1 MKTKRFLA
9 ALPGRLCLIIVAAI
23 ILIFFSNDFGLV
35 DIQKTAIV
43 LAVGIDRDG
52 EDFALT
58 AQIAVPKGSD
68 RTTGGTSS
76 VEIEGR
82 GATVPDCI
90 SDIYAKTG
98 WVPKLVFCNLVLLG
112 ESAANEDVF
121 SCLDFFLR
129 NEYIPNSCQ
138 LAACE
143 GSAGE
148 MLSTTSAIDDTSAL
162 ALSKLFSDAAKKSGY
177 VLTTTLR
184 EFAVGYYGVSGS
196 GYMPYVRA
204 QAQEGSSSGG
214 SSGGSSGSAGSSGSS
229 DRSGGAGAQE
239 KKVYSAEETAIFSG
253 GRLAAILPR
262 EQTFA
267 FSLLEGNV
275 YTGSFQADGQTYVV
289 LKNGGSVGLELTDV
303 PTATLSL
310 ELRVQLYGTREASSP
325 EEIAKSMLTPE
336 QEARAEEVLTGY
348 LSDLWDTCVQTGCD
362 LFELRTK
369 LYRASLAEYGQWKDS
384 ILAVPVKIEATIKS
398 VS

>member
-58 AQIAVPKGSD
+58 AQIAVPKSSD

-90 SDIYAKTG
+90 ADIYAKTG

-112 ESAANEDVF
+112 ESAVQADVF

-148 MLSTTSAIDDTSAL
+148 MLSSQSAIDDTSAL

-177 VLTTTLR
+177 VMTTTLR

-204 QAQEGSSSGG
+204 QTQEGGSGGGTG
-214 SSGGSSGSAGSSGSS
+214 SSGGSEES
-229 DRSGGAGAQE
+229 GAQE
-239 KKVYSAEETAIFSG
+239 QKVYSAEETAIFSG
-253 GRLAAILPR
+253 GRLAAVLPR

-289 LKNGGSVGLELTDV
+289 LKNSGSVGLELPDV
-303 PTATLSL
+303 PMATLSL
-310 ELRVQLYGTREASSP
+310 ELRVQLYGTREASPP

-369 LYRASLAEYGQWKDS
+369 LYRTSLAEYGKWKDS
-384 ILAVPVKIEATIKS
+384 ILSAAVKIETSVKS

>member
-1 MKTKRFLA
+1 MKIKRFLA
-9 ALPGRLCLIIVAAI
+9 ALPGKLCLLIVAAV

-90 SDIYAKTG
+90 ADIYAKTG

-112 ESAANEDVF
+112 ESAVQADVF

-148 MLSTTSAIDDTSAL
+148 MLSSQSAIDDTSAL

-177 VLTTTLR
+177 VMTTTLR

-204 QAQEGSSSGG
+204 QTQEGGSGGGTG
-214 SSGGSSGSAGSSGSS
+214 SSGGSEES
-229 DRSGGAGAQE
+229 GAQE
-239 KKVYSAEETAIFSG
+239 QKVYSAEETAIFSG
-253 GRLAAILPR
+253 GRLAAVLPR

-289 LKNGGSVGLELTDV
+289 LKNSGSVGLELSDV
-303 PTATLSL
+303 PMATLSL
-310 ELRVQLYGTREASSP
+310 ELRVQLYGTREASPP

-348 LSDLWDTCVQTGCD
+348 LSDLWDSCVQTGCD

-369 LYRASLAEYGQWKDS
+369 LYRTSLAEYGKWKDS
-384 ILAVPVKIEATIKS
+384 ILSAAVKIETSVKS
-398 VS
+398 VT

>member
-1 MKTKRFLA
+1 MKIKRFLA
-9 ALPGRLCLIIVAAI
+9 ALPGKLCLLIVAAV

-58 AQIAVPKGSD
+58 AQIAVPKSSD

-90 SDIYAKTG
+90 ADIYAKTG

-112 ESAANEDVF
+112 ESAVQADVF

-148 MLSTTSAIDDTSAL
+148 MLSSQSAIDDTSAL

-177 VLTTTLR
+177 VMTTTLR

-204 QAQEGSSSGG
+204 QTQEGGSGGGTG
-214 SSGGSSGSAGSSGSS
+214 SSGGSEES
-229 DRSGGAGAQE
+229 GAQE
-239 KKVYSAEETAIFSG
+239 QKVYSAEETAIFSG
-253 GRLAAILPR
+253 GRLAAVLPR

-289 LKNGGSVGLELTDV
+289 LKNGGSVGLELSDV
-303 PTATLSL
+303 PMATLSL
-310 ELRVQLYGTREASSP
+310 ELRVQLYGTREASPP

-348 LSDLWDTCVQTGCD
+348 LSDLWDSCVQTGCD

-369 LYRASLAEYGQWKDS
+369 LYRTSLAEYGKWKDS
-384 ILAVPVKIEATIKS
+384 ILSAAVKIETSVKS

>member
-112 ESAANEDVF
+112 ESAVQENIF
-121 SCLDFFLR
+121 PCLDFFLR

-177 VLTTTLR
+177 VMTTTLR

-214 SSGGSSGSAGSSGSS
+214 SSGSTESSGSS

-239 KKVYSAEETAIFSG
+239 EKVYSAEETAIFSG

-289 LKNGGSVGLELTDV
+289 LKNGGSVGLELADV

-325 EEIAKSMLTPE
+325 EEIAKSILTPE

-384 ILAVPVKIEATIKS
+384 ILDAPVKIEATIKS

>member
-90 SDIYAKTG
+90 ADIYAKTG

-112 ESAANEDVF
+112 ESAVQADVF

-148 MLSTTSAIDDTSAL
+148 MLSSQSAIDDTSAL

-177 VLTTTLR
+177 VMTTTLR

-204 QAQEGSSSGG
+204 QTQEGGSGGGTG
-214 SSGGSSGSAGSSGSS
+214 SSGGSEES
-229 DRSGGAGAQE
+229 GAQE
-239 KKVYSAEETAIFSG
+239 QKVYSAEETAIFSG
-253 GRLAAILPR
+253 GRLAAVLPR

-289 LKNGGSVGLELTDV
+289 LKNSGSVGLELSDV
-303 PTATLSL
+303 PMATLSL
-310 ELRVQLYGTREASSP
+310 ELRVQLYGTREASPP

-348 LSDLWDTCVQTGCD
+348 LSDLWDSCVQTGCD

-369 LYRASLAEYGQWKDS
+369 LYRTSLAEYGQWKDS
-384 ILAVPVKIEATIKS
+384 ILSAAVKIETSVKS

>member
-1 MKTKRFLA
+1 MKIKRFLA
-9 ALPGRLCLIIVAAI
+9 ALPGKLCLLIVAAV

-58 AQIAVPKGSD
+58 AQIAVPKSSD

-90 SDIYAKTG
+90 ADIYAKTG

-112 ESAANEDVF
+112 ESAVQADVF

-148 MLSTTSAIDDTSAL
+148 MLSSQSAIDDTSAL

-177 VLTTTLR
+177 VMTTTLR

-204 QAQEGSSSGG
+204 QTQEGGSGGGTGGGTG
-214 SSGGSSGSAGSSGSS
+214 SSGGSEES
-229 DRSGGAGAQE
+229 GAQE
-239 KKVYSAEETAIFSG
+239 QKVYSAEETAIFSG
-253 GRLAAILPR
+253 GRLAAVLPR

-289 LKNGGSVGLELTDV
+289 LKNGGSVGLELSDV
-303 PTATLSL
+303 PMATLSL
-310 ELRVQLYGTREASSP
+310 ELRVQLYGTREASPP

-348 LSDLWDTCVQTGCD
+348 LSDLWDSCVQTGCD
-362 LFELRTK
+362 LFELRAK
-369 LYRASLAEYGQWKDS
+369 LYRTSLAEYGQWKDS
-384 ILAVPVKIEATIKS
+384 ILSAAVKIETSVKS

>member
-1 MKTKRFLA
+1 MKIKRFLA
-9 ALPGRLCLIIVAAI
+9 ALPGKLCLLIVAAV

-58 AQIAVPKGSD
+58 AQIAVPKSSD

-90 SDIYAKTG
+90 ADIYAKTG

-148 MLSTTSAIDDTSAL
+148 MLSSQSAIDDTSAL

-177 VLTTTLR
+177 VMTTTLR

-204 QAQEGSSSGG
+204 QTQEGGSGGGTG
-214 SSGGSSGSAGSSGSS
+214 SSGGSEES
-229 DRSGGAGAQE
+229 GAQE
-239 KKVYSAEETAIFSG
+239 QKVYSAEETAIFSG
-253 GRLAAILPR
+253 GRLAAVLPR

-289 LKNGGSVGLELTDV
+289 LKNGGSVGLELADV

-310 ELRVQLYGTREASSP
+310 ELRVQLYGTREASPP

-348 LSDLWDTCVQTGCD
+348 LSDLWDSCVQTGCD

-369 LYRASLAEYGQWKDS
+369 LYRTSLAEYGQWKDS
-384 ILAVPVKIEATIKS
+384 ILSAAVKIETSVKS

>member
-58 AQIAVPKGSD
+58 AQIAVPKSSD

-90 SDIYAKTG
+90 ADIYAKTG

-112 ESAANEDVF
+112 ESAVQADVF

-148 MLSTTSAIDDTSAL
+148 MLSSQSAIDDTSAL

-177 VLTTTLR
+177 VMTTTLR

-204 QAQEGSSSGG
+204 QTQEGGSGGGTG
-214 SSGGSSGSAGSSGSS
+214 SSGGSEES
-229 DRSGGAGAQE
+229 GAQE
-239 KKVYSAEETAIFSG
+239 QKVYSAEETAIFSG
-253 GRLAAILPR
+253 GRLAAVLPR

-289 LKNGGSVGLELTDV
+289 LKNSGSVGLDLSDV
-303 PTATLSL
+303 PMATLSL
-310 ELRVQLYGTREASSP
+310 ELRVQLYGTREASPP

-348 LSDLWDTCVQTGCD
+348 LSDLWDSCVQTGCD

-369 LYRASLAEYGQWKDS
+369 LYRTSLAEYGQWKDS
-384 ILAVPVKIEATIKS
+384 ILSAAVKIETSVKS

>member
-214 SSGGSSGSAGSSGSS
+214 SSGGSSGSAVSSGSS

-289 LKNGGSVGLELTDV
+289 LKNGGSVGLELADV

-384 ILAVPVKIEATIKS
+384 ILDAPVKIEAIIKS

>member
-1 MKTKRFLA
+1 MKIKRFLA
-9 ALPGRLCLIIVAAI
+9 ALPGKLCLLIVAAV

-58 AQIAVPKGSD
+58 AQIAVPKSSD

-90 SDIYAKTG
+90 ADIYAKTG

-112 ESAANEDVF
+112 ESAVQADVF

-148 MLSTTSAIDDTSAL
+148 MLSSQSAIDDTSAL

-177 VLTTTLR
+177 VMTTTLR

-204 QAQEGSSSGG
+204 QTQEGGSGGGTG
-214 SSGGSSGSAGSSGSS
+214 SSGGSEES
-229 DRSGGAGAQE
+229 GAQE
-239 KKVYSAEETAIFSG
+239 QKVYSAEETAIFSG
-253 GRLAAILPR
+253 GRLAAVLPR

-289 LKNGGSVGLELTDV
+289 LKNSGSVGLELPDV
-303 PTATLSL
+303 PMATLSL
-310 ELRVQLYGTREASSP
+310 ELRVQLYGTREASPP

-348 LSDLWDTCVQTGCD
+348 LSDLWDSCVQTGCD

-369 LYRASLAEYGQWKDS
+369 LYRTSLAEYGKWKDS
-384 ILAVPVKIEATIKS
+384 ILSAAVKIETSVKS

>member
-58 AQIAVPKGSD
+58 AQIAVPKGSE

-214 SSGGSSGSAGSSGSS
+214 SSGSAGSSGSS

-239 KKVYSAEETAIFSG
+239 EKVYSAEETAIFSG
-253 GRLAAILPR
+253 GRLAAILPS

-289 LKNGGSVGLELTDV
+289 LKNGGSVGLELADV

>member
-58 AQIAVPKGSD
+58 AQIAVPKGSE

-112 ESAANEDVF
+112 ESAVQADVF

-148 MLSTTSAIDDTSAL
+148 MLSSQSAIDDTSAL

-177 VLTTTLR
+177 VMTTTLR

-204 QAQEGSSSGG
+204 QTQEGGSGGGTG
-214 SSGGSSGSAGSSGSS
+214 SSGGSEES
-229 DRSGGAGAQE
+229 GAQE
-239 KKVYSAEETAIFSG
+239 QKVYSAEETAIFSG
-253 GRLAAILPR
+253 GRLAAVLPR

-289 LKNGGSVGLELTDV
+289 LKNSGSVGLELSDV
-303 PTATLSL
+303 PMATLSL
-310 ELRVQLYGTREASSP
+310 ELRVQLYGTREASPP

-348 LSDLWDTCVQTGCD
+348 LSDLWDSCVQTGCD

-369 LYRASLAEYGQWKDS
+369 LYRTSLAEYGQWKDS
-384 ILAVPVKIEATIKS
+384 ILSAAVKIETSVKS

>member
-1 MKTKRFLA
+1 MKIKRFLA
-9 ALPGRLCLIIVAAI
+9 ALPGKLCLLIVAAV

-58 AQIAVPKGSD
+58 AQIAVPKSSD

-90 SDIYAKTG
+90 ADIYAKTG

-112 ESAANEDVF
+112 ESAVQADVF

-148 MLSTTSAIDDTSAL
+148 MLSSQSAIDDTSAL

-177 VLTTTLR
+177 VMTTTLR

-204 QAQEGSSSGG
+204 QTQEGGSGG

-289 LKNGGSVGLELTDV
+289 LKNSGSVGLDLSDV
-303 PTATLSL
+303 PMATLSL
-310 ELRVQLYGTREASSP
+310 ELRVQLYGTREASPP

-348 LSDLWDTCVQTGCD
+348 LSDLWDSCVQTGCD

-369 LYRASLAEYGQWKDS
+369 LYRTSLAEYGQWKDS
-384 ILAVPVKIEATIKS
+384 ILSAAVKIETSVKS

>member
-1 MKTKRFLA
+1 MKIKRFLA
-9 ALPGRLCLIIVAAI
+9 ALPGKLCLLIVAAV

-90 SDIYAKTG
+90 ADIYAKTG

-112 ESAANEDVF
+112 ESAVQADVF

-148 MLSTTSAIDDTSAL
+148 MLSSQSAIDDTSAL

-214 SSGGSSGSAGSSGSS
+214 GTGSSGGSEES
-229 DRSGGAGAQE
+229 GAQE
-239 KKVYSAEETAIFSG
+239 QKVYSAEETAIFSG
-253 GRLAAILPR
+253 GRLAAVLPR

-289 LKNGGSVGLELTDV
+289 LKNSGSVGLELSDV
-303 PTATLSL
+303 PMATLSL
-310 ELRVQLYGTREASSP
+310 ELRVQLYGTREASPP

-348 LSDLWDTCVQTGCD
+348 LSDLWDSCVQTGCD

-369 LYRASLAEYGQWKDS
+369 LYRTSLAEYGKWKDS
-384 ILAVPVKIEATIKS
+384 ILSAAVKIETSVKS

>member
-90 SDIYAKTG
+90 ADIYAKTG

-112 ESAANEDVF
+112 ESAVQADVF

-148 MLSTTSAIDDTSAL
+148 MLSSQSAIDDTSAL

-177 VLTTTLR
+177 VMTTTLR

-204 QAQEGSSSGG
+204 QTQEGGSGGGTG
-214 SSGGSSGSAGSSGSS
+214 SSGGSEES
-229 DRSGGAGAQE
+229 GAQE
-239 KKVYSAEETAIFSG
+239 QKVYSAEETAIFSG
-253 GRLAAILPR
+253 GRLAAVLPR

-289 LKNGGSVGLELTDV
+289 LKNSGSVGLELSDV
-303 PTATLSL
+303 PMATLSL
-310 ELRVQLYGTREASSP
+310 ELRVQLYGTREASPP

-348 LSDLWDTCVQTGCD
+348 LSDLWDSCVQTGCD

>member
-9 ALPGRLCLIIVAAI
+9 ALPGRLCLLIVAAI

-112 ESAANEDVF
+112 ESAVQADVF

-177 VLTTTLR
+177 VMTTSLR

-204 QAQEGSSSGG
+204 QTQEGSSPGGAGSGT
-214 SSGGSSGSAGSSGSS
+214 GSSGSS
-229 DRSGGAGAQE
+229 GSPGGTEAQE
-239 KKVYSAEETAIFSG
+239 EKVYSAEETAIFSG

-267 FSLLEGNV
+267 FSLLQGNV

-289 LKNGGSVGLELTDV
+289 LKNGGSVGLELADI

-348 LSDLWDTCVQTGCD
+348 LSGLWDTCVQTGCD

-369 LYRASLAEYGQWKDS
+369 LYRTSLAEYGQWKDS
-384 ILAVPVKIEATIKS
+384 ILSSAAVKIEASVQS

>member
-1 MKTKRFLA
+1 MKIKRFLA
-9 ALPGRLCLIIVAAI
+9 ALPGKLCLLIVAAV

-90 SDIYAKTG
+90 ADIYAKTG

-112 ESAANEDVF
+112 ESAVQADVF

-148 MLSTTSAIDDTSAL
+148 MLSSQSAIDDTSAL

-177 VLTTTLR
+177 VMTTTLR

-204 QAQEGSSSGG
+204 QTQEGGSGGGTG
-214 SSGGSSGSAGSSGSS
+214 SSGGSEES
-229 DRSGGAGAQE
+229 GAQE
-239 KKVYSAEETAIFSG
+239 QKVYSAEETAIFSG
-253 GRLAAILPR
+253 GRLAAVLPR

-289 LKNGGSVGLELTDV
+289 LKNSGSVGLELPDV
-303 PTATLSL
+303 PMATLSL
-310 ELRVQLYGTREASSP
+310 ELRVQLYGTREASPP

-362 LFELRTK
+362 LFELRAK
-369 LYRASLAEYGQWKDS
+369 LYRTSLAEYGKWKDS
-384 ILAVPVKIEATIKS
+384 ILSAAVKIETSVKS

>member
-1 MKTKRFLA
+1 MKIKRFLA
-9 ALPGRLCLIIVAAI
+9 ALPGKLCLLIVAAV

-112 ESAANEDVF
+112 ESAVQADVF

-148 MLSTTSAIDDTSAL
+148 MLSSQSAIDDTSAL

-177 VLTTTLR
+177 VMTTTLR

-204 QAQEGSSSGG
+204 QTQEGGSGGGTG
-214 SSGGSSGSAGSSGSS
+214 SSGGSEES
-229 DRSGGAGAQE
+229 GAQE
-239 KKVYSAEETAIFSG
+239 QKVYSAEETAIFSG
-253 GRLAAILPR
+253 GRLAAVLPR

-289 LKNGGSVGLELTDV
+289 LKNSGSVGLELSDV
-303 PTATLSL
+303 PMATLSL
-310 ELRVQLYGTREASSP
+310 ELRVQLYGTREASPP

-348 LSDLWDTCVQTGCD
+348 LSDLWDSCVQTGCD

-369 LYRASLAEYGQWKDS
+369 LYRTSLAEYGKWKDS
-384 ILAVPVKIEATIKS
+384 ILSAAVKIETSVKS
-398 VS
+398 VT

>member
-1 MKTKRFLA
+1 MKIKRFLA
-9 ALPGRLCLIIVAAI
+9 ALPGKLCLLIVAAV

-90 SDIYAKTG
+90 ADIYAKTG

-112 ESAANEDVF
+112 ESAVQADVF

-148 MLSTTSAIDDTSAL
+148 MLSSQSAIDDTSAL

-177 VLTTTLR
+177 VMTTTLR

-204 QAQEGSSSGG
+204 QTQEGGSGGGTG
-214 SSGGSSGSAGSSGSS
+214 SSGGSEES
-229 DRSGGAGAQE
+229 GAQE
-239 KKVYSAEETAIFSG
+239 QKVYSAEETAIFSG
-253 GRLAAILPR
+253 GRLAAVLPR

-289 LKNGGSVGLELTDV
+289 LKNSGSVGLELSDV
-303 PTATLSL
+303 PMATLSL
-310 ELRVQLYGTREASSP
+310 ELRVQLYGTREASPP

-348 LSDLWDTCVQTGCD
+348 LSDLWDSCVQTGCD

-369 LYRASLAEYGQWKDS
+369 LYRTSLAEYGKWKDS
-384 ILAVPVKIEATIKS
+384 ILSAAVKIETSVKS

>member
-112 ESAANEDVF
+112 ESAVQENIF
-121 SCLDFFLR
+121 PCLDFFLR

-148 MLSTTSAIDDTSAL
+148 MLSSQSAIDDTSAL

-214 SSGGSSGSAGSSGSS
+214 SSGSTGSSGSS
-229 DRSGGAGAQE
+229 GRSGGAGAQE
-239 KKVYSAEETAIFSG
+239 EKVYSAEETAIFSG

-289 LKNGGSVGLELTDV
+289 LKNGGSVGLELADV

-310 ELRVQLYGTREASSP
+310 ELRVQLYGTREASPP

-348 LSDLWDTCVQTGCD
+348 LSDLWDSCVQTGGD

-369 LYRASLAEYGQWKDS
+369 LYRTSLAEYGKWKDS
-384 ILAVPVKIEATIKS
+384 ILSAAVKIETSVKS
-398 VS
+398 LS

>member
-1 MKTKRFLA
+1 MKIKRFLA
-9 ALPGRLCLIIVAAI
+9 ALPGKLCLLIVAAV

-58 AQIAVPKGSD
+58 AQIAVPKSSD

-90 SDIYAKTG
+90 ADIYAKTG

-112 ESAANEDVF
+112 ESAVQADVF

-148 MLSTTSAIDDTSAL
+148 MLSSQSAIDDTSAL

-177 VLTTTLR
+177 VMTTTLR

-204 QAQEGSSSGG
+204 QTQEGGSGGGTG
-214 SSGGSSGSAGSSGSS
+214 SSGGSEES
-229 DRSGGAGAQE
+229 GAQE
-239 KKVYSAEETAIFSG
+239 QKVYSAEETAIFSG
-253 GRLAAILPR
+253 GRLAAVLPR

-289 LKNGGSVGLELTDV
+289 LKNSGSVGLELPDV
-303 PTATLSL
+303 PMATLSL
-310 ELRVQLYGTREASSP
+310 ELRVQLYGTREASPP

-348 LSDLWDTCVQTGCD
+348 LSDLWDSCVQTGCD

-369 LYRASLAEYGQWKDS
+369 LYRTSLAEYGQWKDS
-384 ILAVPVKIEATIKS
+384 ILSAAVKIETSVKS

>member
-9 ALPGRLCLIIVAAI
+9 ALPGRLCLLIVAAV

-58 AQIAVPKGSD
+58 AQIAVPKGSE

-214 SSGGSSGSAGSSGSS
+214 SSGGSSSSAGSSGSS

-289 LKNGGSVGLELTDV
+289 LKNGGSVGLELADV

-348 LSDLWDTCVQTGCD
+348 LSDLWDSCVQTGCD

-369 LYRASLAEYGQWKDS
+369 LYRTSLAEYGKWKDS
-384 ILAVPVKIEATIKS
+384 ILSAAVKIETSVKS

>member
-90 SDIYAKTG
+90 ADIYAKTG

-112 ESAANEDVF
+112 ESAVQADVF

-148 MLSTTSAIDDTSAL
+148 MLSSQSAIDDTSAL

-177 VLTTTLR
+177 VMTTTLR

-204 QAQEGSSSGG
+204 QTQEGGSGGGTG
-214 SSGGSSGSAGSSGSS
+214 SSGGSEES
-229 DRSGGAGAQE
+229 GAQE
-239 KKVYSAEETAIFSG
+239 QKVYSAEETAIFSG
-253 GRLAAILPR
+253 GRLAAVLPR

-289 LKNGGSVGLELTDV
+289 LKNSGSVGLELPDV
-303 PTATLSL
+303 PMATLSL

-348 LSDLWDTCVQTGCD
+348 LSDLWDNCVQTGCD

-369 LYRASLAEYGQWKDS
+369 LYRTSLAEYGKWKDS
-384 ILAVPVKIEATIKS
+384 ILSAAVKIETSVKS

>member
-1 MKTKRFLA
+1 MKIKRFLA
-9 ALPGRLCLIIVAAI
+9 ALPGKLCLLIVAAV

-58 AQIAVPKGSD
+58 AQIAVPKSSD

-90 SDIYAKTG
+90 ADIYAKTG

-112 ESAANEDVF
+112 ESAVQADVF

-148 MLSTTSAIDDTSAL
+148 MLSSQSAIDDTSAL

-177 VLTTTLR
+177 VMTTTLR

-204 QAQEGSSSGG
+204 QTQEGGSGGGTG
-214 SSGGSSGSAGSSGSS
+214 SSGGSEES
-229 DRSGGAGAQE
+229 GAQE
-239 KKVYSAEETAIFSG
+239 QKVYSAEETAIFSG
-253 GRLAAILPR
+253 GRLAAVLPR

-289 LKNGGSVGLELTDV
+289 LKNSGSVGLELSDV
-303 PTATLSL
+303 PMATLSL
-310 ELRVQLYGTREASSP
+310 ELRVQLYGTREASPP

-348 LSDLWDTCVQTGCD
+348 LSDLWDSCVQTGCD

-369 LYRASLAEYGQWKDS
+369 LYRTSLAEYGQWKDS
-384 ILAVPVKIEATIKS
+384 ILSAAVKIETSVKS

>member
-112 ESAANEDVF
+112 ESAVQENIF
-121 SCLDFFLR
+121 PCLDFFLR

-177 VLTTTLR
+177 VMTTTLR

-214 SSGGSSGSAGSSGSS
+214 SSGGSSSSAGSSGSS

-239 KKVYSAEETAIFSG
+239 EKVYSAEETAIFSG

-289 LKNGGSVGLELTDV
+289 LKNGGSVGLELADV

-384 ILAVPVKIEATIKS
+384 ILDAPVKIEATIKS

>member
-1 MKTKRFLA
+1 MKIKRFLA
-9 ALPGRLCLIIVAAI
+9 ALPGKLCLLIVAAV

-58 AQIAVPKGSD
+58 AQIAVPKSSD

-90 SDIYAKTG
+90 ADIYAKTG

-112 ESAANEDVF
+112 ESAVQADVF

-148 MLSTTSAIDDTSAL
+148 MLSSQSAIDDTSAL

-177 VLTTTLR
+177 VMTTTLR

-204 QAQEGSSSGG
+204 QTQEGGSGGGTDSSGG
-214 SSGGSSGSAGSSGSS
+214 SEES
-229 DRSGGAGAQE
+229 GAQE
-239 KKVYSAEETAIFSG
+239 QKVYSAEETAIFSG
-253 GRLAAILPR
+253 GRLAAVLPR

-289 LKNGGSVGLELTDV
+289 LKNSGSVGLELSDV
-303 PTATLSL
+303 PMATLSL
-310 ELRVQLYGTREASSP
+310 ELRVQLYGTREASPP

-348 LSDLWDTCVQTGCD
+348 LSDLWDSCVQTGCD

-369 LYRASLAEYGQWKDS
+369 LYRTSLAEYGKWKDN
-384 ILAVPVKIEATIKS
+384 ILSAAVKIETSVKS

>member
-58 AQIAVPKGSD
+58 AQIAVPKGSE

-204 QAQEGSSSGG
+204 QVQEGSSSGG
-214 SSGGSSGSAGSSGSS
+214 SSGGSSSSAGSSGSS

-289 LKNGGSVGLELTDV
+289 LKNGGSVGLELADV

>member
-1 MKTKRFLA
+1 MKIKRFLA
-9 ALPGRLCLIIVAAI
+9 ALPGKLCLLIVAAV

-112 ESAANEDVF
+112 ESAVQADVF

-148 MLSTTSAIDDTSAL
+148 MLSSQSAIDDTSAL

-177 VLTTTLR
+177 VMTTTLR

-214 SSGGSSGSAGSSGSS
+214 ADSSGGGTGSSGGSEESGT
-229 DRSGGAGAQE
+229 QE
-239 KKVYSAEETAIFSG
+239 QKVYSAEETAIFSG
-253 GRLAAILPR
+253 GRLAAVLPR

-289 LKNGGSVGLELTDV
+289 LKNSGSVGLELPDV
-303 PTATLSL
+303 PMATLSL
-310 ELRVQLYGTREASSP
+310 ELRVQLYGTREASPP

-348 LSDLWDTCVQTGCD
+348 LSDLWDSCVQTGCD

-369 LYRASLAEYGQWKDS
+369 LYRTSLAEYGKWKDS
-384 ILAVPVKIEATIKS
+384 ILSAAVKIETSVKS
-398 VS
+398 LS

>member
-90 SDIYAKTG
+90 ADIYAKTG

-112 ESAANEDVF
+112 ESAVQADVF

-148 MLSTTSAIDDTSAL
+148 MLSSQSAIDDTSAL

-177 VLTTTLR
+177 VMTTTLR

-204 QAQEGSSSGG
+204 QTQEGGSGGGTG
-214 SSGGSSGSAGSSGSS
+214 SSGGSEES
-229 DRSGGAGAQE
+229 GAQE
-239 KKVYSAEETAIFSG
+239 QKVYSAEETAIFSG
-253 GRLAAILPR
+253 GRLAAVLPR

-289 LKNGGSVGLELTDV
+289 LKNSGSVGLELSDV
-303 PTATLSL
+303 PMATLSL
-310 ELRVQLYGTREASSP
+310 ELRVQLYGTREASPP

-348 LSDLWDTCVQTGCD
+348 LSDLWDSCVQTGCD

-369 LYRASLAEYGQWKDS
+369 LYRTSLAEYGKWKDS
-384 ILAVPVKIEATIKS
+384 ILSAAVKIETSVKS

>member
-1 MKTKRFLA
+1 MKIKRFLA
-9 ALPGRLCLIIVAAI
+9 ALPGKLCLLIVAAV

-90 SDIYAKTG
+90 ADIYAKTG

-112 ESAANEDVF
+112 ESAVQADVF

-148 MLSTTSAIDDTSAL
+148 MLSSQSAIDDTSAL

-177 VLTTTLR
+177 VMTTTLR

-204 QAQEGSSSGG
+204 QTQEGGSGGADSSGGGTG
-214 SSGGSSGSAGSSGSS
+214 SSGGSEES
-229 DRSGGAGAQE
+229 GAQE
-239 KKVYSAEETAIFSG
+239 QKVYSAEETAIFSG
-253 GRLAAILPR
+253 GRLAAVLPR

-289 LKNGGSVGLELTDV
+289 LKNSGSVGLELSDV
-303 PTATLSL
+303 PMATLSL

-348 LSDLWDTCVQTGCD
+348 LSDLWDSCVQTGCD
-362 LFELRTK
+362 LFELRAK
-369 LYRASLAEYGQWKDS
+369 LYRTSLAEYGQWKDS
-384 ILAVPVKIEATIKS
+384 ILSAAVKIETSVKS

>member
-1 MKTKRFLA
+1 MKIKRFFA
-9 ALPGRLCLIIVAAI
+9 ALPGKLCLLIVAAV

-90 SDIYAKTG
+90 ADIYAKTG

-112 ESAANEDVF
+112 ESAVQADVF

-148 MLSTTSAIDDTSAL
+148 MLSSQSAIDDTSAL

-177 VLTTTLR
+177 VMTTTLR

-204 QAQEGSSSGG
+204 QTQEGGSGGGTG
-214 SSGGSSGSAGSSGSS
+214 SSGGSEES
-229 DRSGGAGAQE
+229 GAQE
-239 KKVYSAEETAIFSG
+239 QKVYSAEETAIFSG
-253 GRLAAILPR
+253 GRLAAVLPR

-289 LKNGGSVGLELTDV
+289 LKNSGSVGLELPDV
-303 PTATLSL
+303 PMATLSL
-310 ELRVQLYGTREASSP
+310 ELRVQLYGTREASPP

-348 LSDLWDTCVQTGCD
+348 LSDLWDSCVQTGCD

-369 LYRASLAEYGQWKDS
+369 LYRTSLAEYGKWKDS
-384 ILAVPVKIEATIKS
+384 ILSAAVKIETSVKS

>member
-112 ESAANEDVF
+112 ESAVQADVF

-177 VLTTTLR
+177 VMTTTLR

-204 QAQEGSSSGG
+204 QAQEGSQEQGG
-214 SSGGSSGSAGSSGSS
+214 GQGDAQPSQQEQKIYS
-229 DRSGGAGAQE
+229 AQE
-239 KKVYSAEETAIFSG
+239 TAVFSG
-253 GRLAAILPR
+253 GRQVALLTP
-262 EQTFA
+262 EETFA

-275 YTGSFQADGQTYVV
+275 YAGTFTAAGKTYVV
-289 LKNGGSVGLELTDV
+289 LRDSGSVDV
-303 PTATLSL
+303 STADAPAISL
-310 ELRVQLYGTREASSP
+310 GVTCKVQLYGESETVPPEELAKGALSP
-325 EEIAKSMLTPE
+325 EEE
-336 QEARAEEVLTGY
+336 RF
-348 LSDLWDTCVQTGCD
+348 LSDLLASHVRSLWDTCAGAECD
-362 LFELRTK
+362 LLFFRRSLW
-369 LYRASLAEYGQWKDS
+369 RASPAAYGKWKDLP
-384 ILAVPVKIEATIKS
+384 LAS
-398 VS
+398 VTVRISARAEGLK

>member
-1 MKTKRFLA
+1 MKIKRFLA
-9 ALPGRLCLIIVAAI
+9 ALPGKLCLLIVAAV

-90 SDIYAKTG
+90 ADIYAKTG

-112 ESAANEDVF
+112 ESAVQADVF

-148 MLSTTSAIDDTSAL
+148 MLSSQSAIDDTSAL

-177 VLTTTLR
+177 VMTTTLR

-204 QAQEGSSSGG
+204 QTQEGGSGGGTG
-214 SSGGSSGSAGSSGSS
+214 SSGGSEES
-229 DRSGGAGAQE
+229 GAQE
-239 KKVYSAEETAIFSG
+239 QKVYSAEETAIFSG
-253 GRLAAILPR
+253 GRLAAVLPR

-289 LKNGGSVGLELTDV
+289 LKNSGSVGLELPDV
-303 PTATLSL
+303 PMATLSL
-310 ELRVQLYGTREASSP
+310 ELRVQLYGTREASPP

-348 LSDLWDTCVQTGCD
+348 LSDLWDSCVQTGCD

-369 LYRASLAEYGQWKDS
+369 LYRTSLAEYGKWKDS
-384 ILAVPVKIEATIKS
+384 ILSAAVKIETSVKS

>member
-1 MKTKRFLA
+1 M
-9 ALPGRLCLIIVAAI
+9 
-23 ILIFFSNDFGLV
+23 
-35 DIQKTAIV
+35 
-43 LAVGIDRDG
+43 
-52 EDFALT
+52 
-58 AQIAVPKGSD
+58 
-68 RTTGGTSS
+68 
-76 VEIEGR
+76 
-82 GATVPDCI
+82 
-90 SDIYAKTG
+90 
-98 WVPKLVFCNLVLLG
+98 
-112 ESAANEDVF
+112 
-121 SCLDFFLR
+121 
-129 NEYIPNSCQ
+129 
-138 LAACE
+138 
-143 GSAGE
+143 
-148 MLSTTSAIDDTSAL
+148 
-162 ALSKLFSDAAKKSGY
+162 
-177 VLTTTLR
+177 
-184 EFAVGYYGVSGS
+184 
-196 GYMPYVRA
+196 
-204 QAQEGSSSGG
+204 
-214 SSGGSSGSAGSSGSS
+214 
-229 DRSGGAGAQE
+229 
-239 KKVYSAEETAIFSG
+239 YSAEETAIFSG

-289 LKNGGSVGLELTDV
+289 LKNGGSVGLELADV

>member
-1 MKTKRFLA
+1 MKIKRFLA
-9 ALPGRLCLIIVAAI
+9 ALPGKLCLLIVAAV

-58 AQIAVPKGSD
+58 AQIAVPKSSD

-90 SDIYAKTG
+90 ADIYAKTG

-112 ESAANEDVF
+112 ESAVQADVF

-148 MLSTTSAIDDTSAL
+148 MLSSQSAIDDTSAL
-162 ALSKLFSDAAKKSGY
+162 ALSKLFSDVAKKSGY
-177 VLTTTLR
+177 VMTTTLR

-204 QAQEGSSSGG
+204 QTQEGGSGGADSSGGGTG
-214 SSGGSSGSAGSSGSS
+214 SSGGSEES
-229 DRSGGAGAQE
+229 GAQE
-239 KKVYSAEETAIFSG
+239 QKVYSAEETAIFSG
-253 GRLAAILPR
+253 GRLAAVLPR

-289 LKNGGSVGLELTDV
+289 LKNSGSVGLELPDV
-303 PTATLSL
+303 PMATLSL

-348 LSDLWDTCVQTGCD
+348 LSDLWDNCVQTGCD

-369 LYRASLAEYGQWKDS
+369 LYRTSLAEYGKWKDS
-384 ILAVPVKIEATIKS
+384 ILSAAVKIETSVKS